1 MGYSPQGCRVRH
13 HAGTK
18 QQQSTTLHPTEAG
31 DRWAPGICHLWTA
44 ADAAKLLQS
53 CPTLSDTTDSSPAG
67 SSVHRILQ
75 ARILEWVVIPF
86 SRRSSLLGDQTQVSC
101 TAGRFFTIWAAG
113 EALSIWYL
121 ELFFLELQAVTYS
134 TEFSVAWG
142 QCCRGQISSIRVEQ
156 RFSSRMT
163 LHNYHHCRML
173 TPTPAPTP
181 GILGNVLRSCW
192 LYNL

>member
-75 ARILEWVVIPF
+75 ARILEWVAISF
-86 SRRSSLLGDQTQVSC
+86 SHLWTK
-101 TAGRFFTIWAAG
+101 TPKIK
-113 EALSIWYL
+113 
-121 ELFFLELQAVTYS
+121 
-134 TEFSVAWG
+134 
-142 QCCRGQISSIRVEQ
+142 
-156 RFSSRMT
+156 RMT
-163 LHNYHHCRML
+163 GQGELSPL
-173 TPTPAPTP
+173 SQTPE
-181 GILGNVLRSCW
+181 
-192 LYNL
+192 